1 MKTLL
6 KLAFFTM
13 AFSVIPRMAMAEEYI
28 IPRDADSVIPGTV
41 DMVGVDVIS
50 STNTTGFGVG
60 SPVLLYWIAVSSD
73 ALANFATLRDSATI
87 NTSSYAKLVIF
98 PSMDNTLSQTGIT
111 TSTGTVITR
120 FPAPVLF
127 RNGLSIHLG
136 AVPLGSAGTP
146 GVQST
151 RGKWMFGIRRRSIGN
166 ARGTDVPFSDNLN

>member
-1 MKTLL
+1 MKKLL
-6 KLAFFTM
+6 KLAVFAL
-13 AFSVIPRMAMAEEYI
+13 AFSVIPRLAMAEDYI
-28 IPRDADSVIPGTV
+28 IPKDAEGITPGSI
-41 DMVGVDVIS
+41 DLVGVDVIS

-60 SPVLLYWIAVSSD
+60 SPVILYWIAVSSD
-73 ALANFATLRDSATI
+73 SLSNFATLRDSATI

-111 TSTGTVITR
+111 TSTGTIITR
-120 FPAPVLF
+120 FPAPVIF

-136 AVPLGSAGTP
+136 NTPLGSAGTA

-166 ARGTDVPFSDNLN
+166 IRGDTAFSDNLN